1 MGRHPGEHVQLPET
15 LSMPWLWP
23 LILYYNSI
31 TSWLQSSAAEHC
43 QQLLWYRME
52 ISCTYFFLTGLYN
65 SFGLF
70 VTVCYWCSCNN
81 ELEQLLCMA
90 VKVHSRPVQ
99 YNSGMTRKKN
109 PTPLRVLR
117 QTLFLTKKEKKEEKK
132 DGKVSLKH
140 SITAVEKTSK

>member
-1 MGRHPGEHVQLPET
+1 
-15 LSMPWLWP
+15 
-23 LILYYNSI
+23 
-31 TSWLQSSAAEHC
+31 
-43 QQLLWYRME
+43 
-52 ISCTYFFLTGLYN
+52 
-65 SFGLF
+65 
-70 VTVCYWCSCNN
+70 
-81 ELEQLLCMA
+81 MA

-99 YNSGMTRKKN
+99 YNSGMTRKKT